1 MSLVTQRMEEHAA
14 VLEATKALI
23 PDIEKAGAL
32 IKEALASATK
42 SSFAAMAAAPPTRST
57 WLLKSSVV
65 FRKNGRP
72 SGNCLDRRHVD
83 F

>member
-1 MSLVTQRMEEHAA
+1 MSLVTQRMEEHDRC
-14 VLEATKALI
+14 LRSDESINSRYCKKPGLSLKK
-23 PDIEKAGAL
+23 PWL
-32 IKEALASATK
+32 QATK

-72 SGNCLDRRHVD
+72 SRQLP
-83 F
+83 